1 MFFSTKIVKGSWACD
16 VGHDFF
22 LFLLFLHLCFLHP
35 MFLKHIKILAVTVT
49 VQNTIIDSKIKWK
62 TNYLNSVFC
71 MLSRKNNQYLKLCG
85 VSNTITIT
93 ICILLFA
100 NVQQSKHPS
109 RKNLSIILHD
119 ALWAY
124 RTVYKTPLGMSPYIF
139 VYGNACHFPIELEY
153 KVMWAMKKLNLN
165 LGKSSRHRML
175 PLLELEEF
183 RIEAYESAQIYKSKV
198 KKRLD
203 ARIQNREF
211 KLGEKVLL
219 FDSRLKL
226 FPRKLKS

>member
-1 MFFSTKIVKGSWACD
+1 MENKLFKLMYFACYHVK
-16 VGHDFF
+16 
-22 LFLLFLHLCFLHP
+22 
-35 MFLKHIKILAVTVT
+35 TT
-49 VQNTIIDSKIKWK
+49 NTS
-62 TNYLNSVFC
+62 NYVEYQT
-71 MLSRKNNQYLKLCG
+71 LSL
-85 VSNTITIT
+85 
-93 ICILLFA
+93 LLFA
-100 NVQQSKHPS
+100 YCYLQMYNNQNTLQGKIC
-109 RKNLSIILHD
+109 LLFCMM
-119 ALWAY
+119 LYGLY